1 MKIHE
6 SVDQRIKGGKKMITK
21 MSESKGN
28 VLGFKLIGD
37 ITKEDYKILVLEVQK
52 LVEKEGSISLLS
64 DMTQFKWVDIDAWG
78 ADFNFSRTYRN
89 KINKMAVV
97 GDKTWEKWLTNL
109 VELFLSIEA
118 KFFDPIDIEAAWKW
132 LKE

>member
-1 MKIHE
+1 
-6 SVDQRIKGGKKMITK
+6 

-37 ITKEDYKILVLEVQK
+37 ITKEDFKIIVPEVQA
-52 LVEKEGSISLLS
+52 LVDKEGSISLLL
-64 DMTQFKWVDIDAWG
+64 DMTQFKWEDMDAWG
-78 ADFNFSRTYRN
+78 ADFNFSRTYRK

>member
-1 MKIHE
+1 
-6 SVDQRIKGGKKMITK
+6 MITK

-37 ITKEDYKILVLEVQK
+37 VTKEDYKILVLEVQE

-78 ADFNFSRTYRN
+78 ADFNFSRTYRK

>member
-1 MKIHE
+1 
-6 SVDQRIKGGKKMITK
+6 
-21 MSESKGN
+21 
-28 VLGFKLIGD
+28 
-37 ITKEDYKILVLEVQK
+37 
-52 LVEKEGSISLLS
+52 
-64 DMTQFKWVDIDAWG
+64 
-78 ADFNFSRTYRN
+78 
-89 KINKMAVV
+89 MAVV

>member
-1 MKIHE
+1 
-6 SVDQRIKGGKKMITK
+6 MITK

-37 ITKEDYKILVLEVQK
+37 VTKEDYKILVLEVQA
-52 LVEKEGSISLLS
+52 LIDKEGSISLLS

-78 ADFNFSRTYRN
+78 DDFNFSRIYRK
-89 KINKMAVV
+89 KINKMAIV

-109 VELFLSIEA
+109 VELFLSIET